1 MAWPV
6 LAAQFLKKWVAQ
18 YNWSTEKCYISI
30 FVLVTIFLIYLTA
43 VYNLCLAKVW
53 LTQGLTVTRYILRSR
68 CLWLMDLVII
78 QIIRI
83 FLDYHVAWMW
93 YLLWQFECC
102 SWLFSSYF
110 IIRIFVKWLWKAQSA
125 KETFVS
131 EMRLWLN
138 FCEACIQFSST
149 QHTGR
154 SGWYSYKSILEGW
167 SFWDNCWIL

>member
-30 FVLVTIFLIYLTA
+30 FVLVTIFLLCLTA
-43 VYNLCLAKVW
+43 VHTLGLAKVW
-53 LTQGLTVTRYILRSR
+53 LTQGLTITRYIARSR

-83 FLDYHVAWMW
+83 FLDYHVALMW
-93 YLLWQFECC
+93 HLLWQLERR
-102 SWLFSSYF
+102 SWLFSSRF
-110 IIRIFVKWLWKAQSA
+110 IIRIFIKWLWTVQSI

-131 EMRLWLN
+131 EMQFIMVKFLW
-138 FCEACIQFSST
+138 SV
-149 QHTGR
+149 
-154 SGWYSYKSILEGW
+154 YSV
-167 SFWDNCWIL
+167 